1 MGSPAVVVKP
11 RKFQVGNVMAR
22 EHAAVTLGKS
32 NAIIRRLPHAYR
44 ATLVTTASSSCN
56 NAAALQQYQD
66 ALAQGRF
73 RIQQCRDCGMFCF
86 PPAQACPHCSA
97 DELRWVDPTGKGSV
111 YSIALPLGQAMA
123 AAGAPPL
130 VLIELEEGPRLSG
143 RVMDVEAHE
152 LVPGL
157 PVSAH
162 VGMLGGHPAVLF
174 YNKEQGSREW

>member
-1 MGSPAVVVKP
+1 LSTDSPS
-11 RKFQVGNVMAR
+11 GDS
-22 EHAAVTLGKS
+22 AAV
-32 NAIIRRLPHAYR
+32 
-44 ATLVTTASSSCN
+44 
-56 NAAALQQYQD
+56 LQQYQD

-86 PPAQACPHCSA
+86 PPAPRCAHCEA
-97 DELRWVDPTGKGSV
+97 DELRWVEPTGRGCVHSV
-111 YSIALPLGQAMA
+111 ALPLGLEPA
-123 AAGAPPL
+123 APGEPPL
-130 VLIELEEGPRLSG
+130 VLVELEEGPRLPG

-162 VGMLGGHPAVLF
+162 VGKLRGQPAVLF